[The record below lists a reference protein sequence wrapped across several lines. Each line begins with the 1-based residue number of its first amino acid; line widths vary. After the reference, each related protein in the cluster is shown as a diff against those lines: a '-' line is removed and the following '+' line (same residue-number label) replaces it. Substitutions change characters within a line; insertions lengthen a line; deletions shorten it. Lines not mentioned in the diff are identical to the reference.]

1 MRPCSAEGCAMRS
14 MQREMIDMQDARA
27 KSMFRASEI
36 TYVGLFVAAMA
47 ICSWISVPM
56 TIPFTLQTFAVFLAT
71 AVLGMRLGTVTVVVY
86 VLLGAMGLP
95 VFSGFKGGIGALMGP
110 TGGYIIGF
118 IFSALVTGFMIEHL
132 GRSKRVMAAAM
143 AVGLL
148 VCYAF
153 GTVWFMLMYTKASG
167 AVSLASV
174 LGWCVIPY
182 ILPDCAK
189 ILAATVVADRL
200 RGVMPGQR

>member
-1 MRPCSAEGCAMRS
+1 MSN
-14 MQREMIDMQDARA
+14 MQKEMIDMQNEARA
-27 KSMFRASEI
+27 RNMFSAGEI
-36 TYVGLFVAAMA
+36 TYAGLFVAAMA
-47 ICSWISVPM
+47 ICSWISIPM

-71 AVLGMRLGTVTVVVY
+71 AVLGMRLSTITVVVY
-86 VLLGAMGLP
+86 VLLGAAGLP
-95 VFSGFKGGIGALMGP
+95 VFSGFRGGIGVLMGP

-132 GRSKRVMAAAM
+132 GRDKRVMAAAM
-143 AVGLL
+143 VVGLL

-153 GTVWFMLMYTKASG
+153 GTVWFIQMYTRTSG

-182 ILPDCAK
+182 ILPDCVK
-189 ILAATVVADRL
+189 ILAAIVVAERL
-200 RGVMPGQR
+200 YPFLAGQVRR